1 MEFEFLYAIPRTEV
15 LDTFFLTIN
24 KITGSYG
31 QLWVIIAVILLLFK
45 KTRKIGIA
53 VLVSYV
59 LVFVL
64 GQYGLKNMFSRM
76 RPCQIDETFELLVSR
91 PSSSSFPSTHSA
103 WAFGGAVAIFLGN
116 KKGGVIALIWAALIA
131 FSRMYL
137 FLHFPTDVL
146 AGIVFGVLMGVVAT
160 KLVEIISKKISA
172 GKGGVYE

>member
-76 RPCQIDETFELLVSR
+76 KQRQVR
-91 PSSSSFPSTHSA
+91 SSGKCLYHSTGQDLQLSS
-103 WAFGGAVAIFLGN
+103 WR
-116 KKGGVIALIWAALIA
+116 K
-131 FSRMYL
+131 
-137 FLHFPTDVL
+137 
-146 AGIVFGVLMGVVAT
+146 
-160 KLVEIISKKISA
+160 
-172 GKGGVYE
+172 